1 MRHSH
6 TSFTAR
12 PVSGAAHAS
21 GPLASVALGRS
32 GMTLTRRGR
41 LLLIGLPA
49 LTLLA
54 AALVGLA
61 LLAGSFA
68 NMAQASSQEPAGVEA
83 VEVTVAPG
91 DTLWS
96 VASELD
102 SGEDVQV
109 LIGQIAELNDLSS
122 SELHPGQTLHV
133 PVLD

>member
-6 TSFTAR
+6 TSFSAR
-12 PVSGAAHAS
+12 PAAGAVH
-21 GPLASVALGRS
+21 GPADLTGAGAERPSL
-32 GMTLTRRGR
+32 TLTRRGR

-54 AALVGLA
+54 MALVGLA

-68 NMAQASSQEPAGVEA
+68 NMAQASSHDAPGVEA

-96 VASELD
+96 VASALD
-102 SGEDVQV
+102 SGEDTQV
-109 LIGQIAELNDLSS
+109 LISQIAELNDLSS
-122 SELHPGQTLHV
+122 SELHPGQTLHLPLV
-133 PVLD
+133 D